1 MGDHV
6 KLDVYK
12 IDGSKSGEQVDLQ
25 KSIFEIK
32 PNDHVLWLAVNVEMT
47 NRRQGTVS
55 TKNRSAV
62 RGGGRKPWK
71 QKGRGGARAGT
82 SRSPVWVGG
91 GRTFGPS
98 PRDLHKDIP
107 KKMSRLARRSAL
119 SYKAKDEKITM
130 VEDFSFDTP
139 KTRNIADMLTSLDLN
154 NKKTL
159 ILVPEKNDAVY
170 LSCRNIPRLEIR
182 EATDFSTYDI
192 LKADVL
198 LIQKSGLA
206 KINEVLAK

>member
-1 MGDHV
+1 MGEHV

-12 IDGSKSGEQVDLQ
+12 TDGSKSGEQVDLP

-62 RGGGRKPWK
+62 RGGGRKPWR
-71 QKGRGGARAGT
+71 QKGRGAARAGT
-82 SRSPVWVGG
+82 TRSPLWVGG
-91 GRTFGPS
+91 GRVFGPS
-98 PRDLHKDIP
+98 PRDLHKDIT

-119 SYKAKDEKITM
+119 SYKAKDKKITM
-130 VEDFSFDTP
+130 LEDLSFEAP
-139 KTRNIADMLTSLDLN
+139 KTKTIANMLASLEIG
-154 NKKTL
+154 NKKAL
-159 ILVPEKNDAVY
+159 FLVPEKNDAVY

-182 EATDFSTYDI
+182 EAGNFSTYDV
-192 LKADVL
+192 LKADIL

-206 KINEVLAK
+206 KLNEVLSK